1 MRADRAGNVGGRIDV
16 GSMGYGQR
24 NRRARWLGRYSMK
37 KIFAIAALVLAILAV
52 LSVHF
57 WKLTSLRETAI
68 AVGLLAVSLLL

>member
-1 MRADRAGNVGGRIDV
+1 
-16 GSMGYGQR
+16 
-24 NRRARWLGRYSMK
+24 MK

>member
-1 MRADRAGNVGGRIDV
+1 MDNATGD
-16 GSMGYGQR
+16 
-24 NRRARWLGRYSMK
+24 RWLGRYSMK